1 LNSIIIIAAGVLFL
15 YFLIYRPEIIAV
27 FFFTITI
34 ADINFEVPGLPL
46 NARAIV
52 GLTLL
57 LRALVPVKGEKYPSF
72 FSTNAKYIFI
82 FLFYGVI
89 ITIAYDLVDLNFI
102 KTYAL
107 TAVSAYCG
115 FYFFCKKGD
124 FTYLK
129 LSVILAGIICFAD
142 LTYSYAIIGHFP
154 VQRIY
159 LALLNVPTQFN
170 ENGDIIEIINHNFYG
185 LICGI
190 CFVFIINEY
199 VNNRSM
205 GKYTL
210 LLLPIM
216 FLGVLMSTS
225 RSSLLG
231 IIGISIF
238 LIGWQLRSKQSS
250 RKAFKL
256 ITMGVA
262 VIFLSLFLFAT
273 VQQVFDLKSEFL
285 ENITQ
290 RLVDEPVAVFYKHMG
305 FNYNAQSLDALEWR
319 GEASSDAFNAYLN
332 LKPVEQFFG
341 IGFWGF
347 VVRNLGRNNLP
358 PHNGLLLLLIENGLV
373 GLCLYFTLV
382 ISIILNSFK
391 KQRIISPLITV
402 LIFIIIY
409 CIGQNGELTSSITFL
424 FVVALIAENKYI
436 DINKLANQKKIN
448 PSSYYLKKVI

>member
-1 LNSIIIIAAGVLFL
+1 MNTLFLIIAGALFL
-15 YFLIYRPEIIAV
+15 YFLIYKPEIIAV
-27 FFFTITI
+27 LFFTITI
-34 ADINFEVPGLPL
+34 ADINFEVSGLPL
-46 NARAIV
+46 NARAII
-52 GLTLL
+52 GISLL
-57 LRALVPVKGEKYPSF
+57 IRSFAPEKGNNYPSF
-72 FSTNAKYIFI
+72 FSTSARYII
-82 FLFYGVI
+82 LFLVYGVI

-115 FYFFCKKGD
+115 YHFFCKTGD

-129 LSVILAGIICFAD
+129 ISVILAGVICFAD

-159 LALLNVPTQFN
+159 LAILNVPSQFT

-190 CFVFIINEY
+190 CFVFLINEY
-199 VNNRSM
+199 INKRDA

-210 LLLPIM
+210 ILLPLM

-231 IIGISIF
+231 IIGISVF
-238 LIGWQLRSKQSS
+238 LIGYQLRSKESS
-250 RKAFKL
+250 KKALKL
-256 ITMGVA
+256 VTLGVS

-319 GEASSDAFNAYLN
+319 GEASTDAFNAFLN
-332 LKPVEQFFG
+332 LKTVEQVFG

-373 GLCLYFTLV
+373 GLFLYGLLV
-382 ISIILNSFK
+382 FSIIRNSFK
-391 KQRIISPLITV
+391 KQKNISPLVTV

-424 FVVALIAENKYI
+424 FVVSLIAENKYI
-436 DINKLANQKKIN
+436 DINFLAEQKRIN
-448 PSSYYLKKVI
+448 PSTLYLKKVV

>member
-1 LNSIIIIAAGVLFL
+1 LNTLLLLIAGGIFL
-15 YFLIYRPEIIAV
+15 YLLIYKPEIIAV
-27 FFFTITI
+27 LFFTITI
-34 ADINFEVPGLPL
+34 ADINAEVPGLPL
-46 NARAIV
+46 NARAVI
-52 GLTLL
+52 GLALL
-57 LRALVPVKGEKYPSF
+57 VRALIPEKGLKYPSF
-72 FSTNAKYIFI
+72 FSTNAKYII
-82 FLFYGVI
+82 FFLVYGVM

-115 FYFFCKKGD
+115 YYYFCKKGD

-142 LTYSYAIIGHFP
+142 LTYSYAVIGHFP

-159 LALLNVPTQFN
+159 LALLKVPVLYTD
-170 ENGDIIEIINHNFYG
+170 NGDIVEIINHNFYG

-190 CFVFIINEY
+190 SFVLLINEY
-199 VNNRSM
+199 INKRNS
-205 GKYTL
+205 GKYIL
-210 LLLPIM
+210 ILLPLM

-250 RKAFKL
+250 RKALKL
-256 ITMGVA
+256 ITLA
-262 VIFLSLFLFAT
+262 VSILFLSLFLFAT
-273 VQQVFDLKSEFL
+273 VQQVFDLKSEFM

-319 GEASSDAFNAYLN
+319 GEASSDAYEAYLN
-332 LKPVEQFFG
+332 LKPVEQVFG

-358 PHNGLLLLLIENGLV
+358 PHNGMLLLLIENGLV
-373 GLCLYFTLV
+373 GLFLYFLLV
-382 ISIILNSFK
+382 FSIIRDSLK
-391 KQRIISPLITV
+391 KQKNISPLITI

-424 FVVALIAENKYI
+424 FVVSLIAENKYI
-436 DINKLANQKKIN
+436 DLNRAASQKIN
-448 PSSYYLKKVI
+448 PSSLYLKKVI

>member
-1 LNSIIIIAAGVLFL
+1 LSTIFLIAAGVIYL
-15 YFLIYRPEIIAV
+15 YLLIYKPEIIAV
-27 FFFTITI
+27 LFFTITI
-34 ADINFEVPGLPL
+34 ADINAEVPGLPL
-46 NARAIV
+46 NARAII

-57 LRALVPVKGEKYPSF
+57 VRAIIPEKGVKYPSF
-72 FSTNAKYIFI
+72 FSTNAKYII
-82 FLFYGVI
+82 YFLVYGVI
-89 ITIAYDLVDLNFI
+89 VTIAYDLVDINFI

-115 FYFFCKKGD
+115 YYYFCKKGD
-124 FTYLK
+124 STYLK

-142 LTYSYAIIGHFP
+142 LTYSYAVIGHFP

-159 LALLNVPTQFN
+159 LALLNVPVQYT
-170 ENGDIIEIINHNFYG
+170 ENGDIVEIINHNFYG
-185 LICGI
+185 LICGT
-190 CFVFIINEY
+190 CFVLLINEY
-199 VNNRSM
+199 INTRDS
-205 GKYTL
+205 GKFTL
-210 LLLPIM
+210 FLLPFM

-250 RKAFKL
+250 RKALKL
-256 ITMGVA
+256 ITLA
-262 VIFLSLFLFAT
+262 VSVLFLSLFLFAT
-273 VQQVFDLKSEFL
+273 VQQVFDLKSEFM

-319 GEASSDAFNAYLN
+319 GEASSEAYDAYLN
-332 LKPVEQFFG
+332 LKPVEQVFG

-358 PHNGLLLLLIENGLV
+358 PHNGMLLLLIENGLV
-373 GLCLYFTLV
+373 GLLLYFVLV
-382 ISIILNSFK
+382 YSIIRDSLK
-391 KQRIISPLITV
+391 KQKNISPLITI

-424 FVVALIAENKYI
+424 FVVSLIAENKYF
-436 DINKLANQKKIN
+436 DINRIESQKIN
-448 PSSYYLKKVI
+448 PSSLYLKKVV

>member
-1 LNSIIIIAAGVLFL
+1 MTVLFLLVVGVLFA
-15 YFLIYRPEIIAV
+15 YFLIYKPEIIAV
-27 FFFTITI
+27 LFFTITI

-46 NARAIV
+46 NARAVI

-57 LRALVPVKGEKYPSF
+57 VRSLVPNKDFKYPPF
-72 FSTNAKYIFI
+72 FSTNARYII
-82 FLFYGVI
+82 FFLVYGVI
-89 ITIAYDLVDLNFI
+89 ITIAYDLVDFNFV

-107 TAVSAYCG
+107 TAVSAWCG
-115 FYFFCKKGD
+115 YYFFCKTGD

-129 LSVILAGIICFAD
+129 KSVILAGIICFAD
-142 LTYSYAIIGHFP
+142 LTYSYAVIGHFP

-159 LALLNVPTQFN
+159 LALLKVPTQFN
-170 ENGDIIEIINHNFYG
+170 ENGDIIEIINHNYYG

-190 CFVFIINEY
+190 SFVFLINEY
-199 VNNRSM
+199 INKKNA

-210 LLLPIM
+210 ILLPLM

-231 IIGISIF
+231 IVGISVF
-238 LIGWQLRSKQSS
+238 LIGYQLRSKQSS
-250 RKAFKL
+250 RKALKL
-256 ITMGVA
+256 ATLGVS
-262 VIFLSLFLFAT
+262 VIFLALFLFAT
-273 VQQVFDLKSEFL
+273 VQEVFTLKSEFL

-319 GEASSDAFNAYLN
+319 GEASSNAFEAFLN
-332 LKPVEQFFG
+332 LKTDEQIFG

-358 PHNGLLLLLIENGLV
+358 PHNGLLLLLIENGIV
-373 GLCLYFTLV
+373 GLILYTLLV
-382 ISIILNSFK
+382 FSIIKESLR
-391 KQRIISPLITV
+391 KQKNISPLVTI

-409 CIGQNGELTSSITFL
+409 CIGQNGELTSSITFI
-424 FVVALIAENKYI
+424 FVVSLIAENKYI
-436 DINKLANQKKIN
+436 DINRQEEQKKIN
-448 PSSYYLKKVI
+448 PSTLYLKKVV